1 MCPKV
6 TEEYK
11 KARRRTIIEAA
22 SEVFTRT
29 GYTNTTMQHI
39 IDAVGLSRGAVYDYF
54 HNKEQL
60 FQAVIEQS
68 DETAWE
74 RLASLKET
82 RPLWPALE
90 QYILASE
97 PDSPYNPDDAKR
109 TSVHVEYVIQG
120 GHDEERWTWLL
131 QRYEKFVT
139 ALLEVLQAGVASDEF
154 HPVLPLDV
162 IVRFVLSANDGMNI
176 SVMAVGSEAIDYAR
190 QTQALRDFLWYAL
203 QPISQNS
210 PR

>member
-1 MCPKV
+1 
-6 TEEYK
+6 
-11 KARRRTIIEAA
+11 
-22 SEVFTRT
+22 
-29 GYTNTTMQHI
+29 MQHI
-39 IDAVGLSRGAVYDYF
+39 IEEVGLSRGAVYDYF

-60 FQAVIEQS
+60 FQAVIEQE
-68 DETAWE
+68 DENTWE
-74 RLASLKET
+74 RLASLKGT
-82 RPLWPALE
+82 QPLWPVLE

-97 PDSPYNPDDAKR
+97 PDSPYNPEASKR

-120 GHDEERWTWLL
+120 GHDEERRTWLL

-162 IVRFVLSANDGMNI
+162 IVRFVLSANDGMNL
-176 SVMAVGSEAIDYAR
+176 SVIAAGSEAIDYAR
-190 QTQALRDFLWYAL
+190 QTQALRDFLFYAL
-203 QPISQNS
+203 RPKTENS